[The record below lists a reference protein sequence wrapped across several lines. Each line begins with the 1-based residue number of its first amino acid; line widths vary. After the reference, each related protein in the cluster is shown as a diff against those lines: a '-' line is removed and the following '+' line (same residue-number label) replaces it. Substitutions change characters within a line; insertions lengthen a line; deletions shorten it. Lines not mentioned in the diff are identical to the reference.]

1 MGVVTDMKK
10 YMIVLLSTILLFV
23 LTACNTTTKGQ
34 SPSNKEISPSSESNN
49 SFAHNTDLVVI
60 DNDYEFVQTS
70 SSQYDHYEYSFKIAN
85 NTSFDIE
92 TLILSS
98 VITDMDGN
106 LLGSTAAG
114 FHNTIGIGKTVILT
128 DSVYLSDYDLPFC
141 IVPDKIL
148 YDISGDTQHF
158 EVSVEPENAKQF
170 TITIESTNQNSTES
184 SKSETDTY
192 VVYNTYTS
200 VLALTKADLTKKNTS
215 TGKKYYYHDLPLLSE
230 DVEWIDNP
238 INKNGTVNQ
247 GAIYRKLAKLLDGYT
262 LGLNNGSAYSKYI
275 FGDDFST
282 DAFGKHAPFV
292 SEFITNEDSLYHI
305 LKKFES
311 LECVDGSFDYANNY
325 WSFSIDDLPQCAKEM
340 HISEEMLG
348 YIFALLDEY
357 APTITFNGNS
367 CTFNLKSSHDFGFDG

>member
-1 MGVVTDMKK
+1 MKK
-10 YMIVLLSTILLFV
+10 LLIVFFAATLLFAFV
-23 LTACNTTTKGQ
+23 ACNATANVE
-34 SPSNKEISPSSESNN
+34 SPSIDASSPSSDSDNIP
-49 SFAHNTDLVVI
+49 SYAADLVVV
-60 DNDYEFVQTS
+60 DSSYEFVPGS
-70 SSQYDHYEYSFKIAN
+70 SPTYDLFRYSFKILN

-92 TLILSS
+92 SLILSS

-114 FHNTIGIGKTVILT
+114 FHNTIGSSKTVILT

-158 EVSVEPENAKQF
+158 EVSVDSENAKQF
-170 TITIESTNQNSTES
+170 TITIESTDQNSTES

-192 VVYNTYTS
+192 VVYNTYTT

-215 TGKKYYYHDLPLLSE
+215 TGTKYYYHDLPLLSE

-247 GAIYRKLAKLLDGYT
+247 GAIYRKLAKLLVGYT

-275 FGDDFST
+275 FGDNFST
-282 DAFGKHAPFV
+282 DDFGKHAPIV

-311 LECVDGSFDYANNY
+311 LECVDGSFDYANNS

-357 APTITFNGNS
+357 APKITFNGNS